1 MIGDKKYSPMGKE
14 RRSVGAD
21 AEKKRGKAAREQ
33 ET

>member
-1 MIGDKKYSPMGKE
+1 MIEDKKYSPIGKE

-21 AEKKRGKAAREQ
+21 AEEKRGRVAREQ